1 MQVGGKRG
9 LTLDDVHV
17 GRTDEVHP
25 GRTEDRL
32 HSDGGARRSRGRL
45 GHVHLS
51 GRDFAGG
58 TATEYANAEWG

>member
-25 GRTEDRL
+25 GRAGVRL
-32 HSDGGARRSRGRL
+32 HSNGGARRSRGRL
-45 GHVHLS
+45 GHVHLT

-58 TATEYANAEWG
+58 TATEYAKAEWG